1 MHFCWLTTITTGT
14 VRDSA
19 SERRLQGDAVFVKTS
34 SRAGCEYKCVGS
46 HDSCHAL
53 PGGKVESGQGGSAWE
68 DSDGARSWTVFAGAV
83 AAVLAA
89 VAF

>member
-53 PGGKVESGQGGSAWE
+53 PGGKVESKAGGSAWE
-68 DSDGARSWTVFAGAV
+68 DSDGARGWTVFAGAV

>member
-53 PGGKVESGQGGSAWE
+53 PGGKVESKAGGSAWE
-68 DSDGARSWTVFAGAV
+68 DSDGALGRKALAAAAT
-83 AAVLAA
+83 AVLAGL
-89 VAF
+89 AF